1 MNEVENKLAASRT
14 RLILDKPFLGA
25 LVLRL
30 PLIEAQGNWCNTSA
44 TDARSIYYSAAYIEP
59 LSLSQV
65 QFVLAH
71 EALHCGLSHFARREH
86 RDLNR
91 WNLACDYA
99 VNQLLLEDGL
109 ELPPGALHDEV
120 YKGLSAEEIYPLIE
134 KNSDE
139 KTMDQHLY
147 DDQDEA
153 GSEVESSDHSE
164 QDQNNKQDTEQNN
177 GQEKNRQPNSDSRQG
192 SNNSSE
198 SQPRSD
204 SNKQSGSKAQHQ
216 LSGINEKGQ
225 APREADAA
233 LEKEASDSTKS
244 QSEQSTSIQ
253 SDADQEEGLDQQ
265 STDEQITAQDEGFGD
280 EPVHESAQLANQHH
294 GHRSKSNEDSDGHQT
309 SDGSAEGKAA
319 TSRPP
324 PLSAQEREQLNTQW
338 QQRLVSAAQQ
348 ATAAGKM
355 KGSVARL
362 VDRILRSSVP
372 WRTLLARFLSGASRT
387 DYSFTRP
394 SQRRGGVA
402 ILPSLHS
409 QQINVVIALD
419 TSGSIE
425 QDELTEFVTEVNAIK
440 SLVNARITLLACDS
454 LLDDNGPWLFE
465 PWEQMV
471 LPDSF
476 SGNGGTDFNPV
487 FDWVNNSEWP
497 LDLIIYFT
505 DALGRFPQQAPACE
519 TLWLVKGPAEVP
531 WGQRIQLN

>member
-1 MNEVENKLAASRT
+1 MNDVENKLVASRT

-30 PLIEAQGNWCNTSA
+30 PLIEAQGSWCTTSA
-44 TDARSIYYSAAYIEP
+44 TDARSIYYSAAYMEP

-71 EALHCGLSHFARREH
+71 EALHCGLSHFARRAH

-134 KNSDE
+134 RNSNE

-147 DDQDEA
+147 DDQGEGDSQA
-153 GSEVESSDHSE
+153 QQPDDSE
-164 QDQNNKQDTEQNN
+164 QKHSDKQNNDQENTQQSNSKTERESNDSSQT
-177 GQEKNRQPNSDSRQG
+177 KPNSESR
-192 SNNSSE
+192 N
-198 SQPRSD
+198 P
-204 SNKQSGSKAQHQ
+204 SGSKAQQPLSDPSEKRHAPNETADATAKKEVNDRTKDQSEHKPNNQSGEQSENPNRHSGNERIDPQGKELDDTPMPEHGRPADQSQSHQ
-216 LSGINEKGQ
+216 ANSDEHPTEQQTN
-225 APREADAA
+225 REAIG
-233 LEKEASDSTKS
+233 S
-244 QSEQSTSIQ
+244 QSS
-253 SDADQEEGLDQQ
+253 
-265 STDEQITAQDEGFGD
+265 
-280 EPVHESAQLANQHH
+280 V
-294 GHRSKSNEDSDGHQT
+294 
-309 SDGSAEGKAA
+309 
-319 TSRPP
+319 SRPP
-324 PLSAQEREQLNTQW
+324 PLSAQEREKLSTQW
-338 QQRLVSAAQQ
+338 QQRLVSAAQH
-348 ATAAGKM
+348 ASAAGKM

-362 VDRILRSSVP
+362 VDRLLRSSVP

-394 SQRRGGVA
+394 SQRRGGDA

-409 QQINVVIALD
+409 QQINVLIALD

-454 LLDDNGPWLFE
+454 LLDDDGPWVFE
-465 PWEQMV
+465 PWEKMV
-471 LPDSF
+471 LPNSF
-476 SGNGGTDFNPV
+476 NGSGGTDFTPV
-487 FDWVNNSEWP
+487 FDWANDSELP

-505 DALGRFPQQAPACE
+505 DALGRFPQQVPATE
-519 TLWLVKGPAEVP
+519 TLWLIKGSAEVP